1 MSTVTNPPSNY
12 IEVDGQSLSPQSTIT
27 ITSQITEA
35 EKIPRRICIDLLTPP
50 EVALYK
56 ALAAVEEAGADPLLT
71 DAVIL
76 IQQAREKVA
85 EYVDRRLNQ
94 HKIG

>member
-1 MSTVTNPPSNY
+1 MSTN
-12 IEVDGQSLSPQSTIT
+12 LSPTTPTMIQVD
-27 ITSQITEA
+27 A
-35 EKIPRRICIDLLTPP
+35 RIPRRICIDLLTPP

-85 EYVDRRLNQ
+85 EYIDKRLNE
-94 HKIG
+94 HRIG